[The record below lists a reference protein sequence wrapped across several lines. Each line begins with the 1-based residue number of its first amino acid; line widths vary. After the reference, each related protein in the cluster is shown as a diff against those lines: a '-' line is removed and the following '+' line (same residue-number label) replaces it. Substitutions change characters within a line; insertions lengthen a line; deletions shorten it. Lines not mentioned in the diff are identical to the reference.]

1 MVLKEKKQ
9 NNEEI
14 KQTTNEVE
22 SNKPEENQ
30 EIEEAKKQK
39 FQLNKLQKI

>member
-1 MVLKEKKQ
+1 MKEKKQ
-9 NNEEI
+9 SNEEI

-30 EIEEAKKQK
+30 GIKENKNGKIQK
-39 FQLNKLQKI
+39 MKIQKMRI